1 MCIKTGGI
9 SQAHACQHDDWQ
21 YRGIRR
27 YKINRKTIEVYVCKV
42 CGAERHIPIE
52 RYDDP
57 GE

>member
-9 SQAHACQHDDWQ
+9 SGTHICQPDDFQ

-27 YKINRKTIEVYVCKV
+27 YRVNRKTIEVYKCQV
-42 CGAERHIPIE
+42 CGAERHVPIE
-52 RYDDP
+52 REEDR